1 MYCTSVHINL
11 QYNLRFPDTIT
22 KHVSL
27 NIPSIHS
34 NYIHA
39 IRGNKCKWKRLP
51 LIWLFKLYMSR
62 VCMFNVCQTI
72 RKCRQPNSHWKYQL
86 HWCVTN
92 SQCPSWFLDKSFIV
106 HWIFTWSVFKWITT
120 RRFCNIMYILLWFP
134 ASVYCEIKS
143 HYIHAQL
150 NVSQNKKTLA
160 QYHQLKYQQSLLQ
173 ISHAFLHWQCLWDL
187 FWICSDHVC

>member
-1 MYCTSVHINL
+1 MYTST
-11 QYNLRFPDTIT
+11 YNLRFPDTIT

-27 NIPSIHS
+27 NIPSINS

-39 IRGNKCKWKRLP
+39 IWGNKCKRKWLP
-51 LIWLFKLYMSR
+51 LIWLFKLYMYR

-72 RKCRQPNSHWKYQL
+72 RTCRQPNSHWKYQL

-92 SQCPSWFLDKSFIV
+92 SQCPSWFLDESFIV
-106 HWIFTWSVFKWITT
+106 HWMFIWSVFKWITT

-143 HYIHAQL
+143 HYIHAQCITKQEDTCP
-150 NVSQNKKTLA
+150 VSST
-160 QYHQLKYQQSLLQ
+160 
-173 ISHAFLHWQCLWDL
+173 
-187 FWICSDHVC
+187 